1 MDPKRQQFWDSLSTQ
16 EAVTDL
22 GWECA
27 DVAAPRWYDWWTN
40 RGRPA
45 QRRAFAEACFK
56 RFKASLLHLENGEGF
71 EGAKQVREI
80 WKNNQLTKL
89 ENELK
94 AGMHADKPYGS
105 ITVTILLFIAGQVIK
120 YLINKWLDS

>member
-1 MDPKRQQFWDSLSTQ
+1 
-16 EAVTDL
+16 
-22 GWECA
+22 
-27 DVAAPRWYDWWTN
+27 
-40 RGRPA
+40 
-45 QRRAFAEACFK
+45 
-56 RFKASLLHLENGEGF
+56 LHLENGEGF